1 MAASPYAGKIMIRY
15 RLLGGLLLV
24 TSVSYAALFFAV
36 ESVSARDYSG
46 IADPQ
51 LRVGYCMVANT
62 TLPEKHLLAESSAR
76 PEDLEV
82 IAVVMSRALSGEATE
97 TKEAAIRAL
106 RERGELRMRA
116 IRASFRVAEYCSYRL
131 VSWPPGVTPLDTSL
145 KWLRYDATYSFF
157 LEKTRAEPDAVDRLY
172 GERGGPKTSERGTNT

>member
-1 MAASPYAGKIMIRY
+1 MRKAFTALLIIASGA
-15 RLLGGLLLV
+15 
-24 TSVSYAALFFAV
+24 YAALYYAV
-36 ESVSARDYSG
+36 ETLPARDFSG

-51 LRVGYCMVANT
+51 LRVGYCMVSST

-82 IAVVMSRALSGEATE
+82 IAIVMSRALSGEATE

-106 RERGELRMRA
+106 RERGELRLRA

-131 VSWPPGVTPLDTSL
+131 VSWPPGVTPLDTSM

-157 LEKTRAEPDAVDRLY
+157 LEKARAEPDAVDRLY
-172 GERGGPKTSERGTNT
+172 GEMGRPKPSVRETST